1 MLFRDDKCSIFPTK
15 SVRTNDII
23 KAKEK
28 NQKMKLQ
35 RTDEIKESKYKKQD
49 EIDIGDK
56 ILIRNYR
63 K

>member
-1 MLFRDDKCSIFPTK
+1 
-15 SVRTNDII
+15 
-23 KAKEK
+23 
-28 NQKMKLQ
+28 MKLQ

-63 K
+63 